1 MARAGPTTLVFAD
14 GPISTRRGA
23 RMESNTFGTWSAIVV
38 TVTCLALTTDLFADE
53 KFVAVPEKCSA
64 LVSEMATV
72 QQIATNPKSFQ
83 GHCVMVEGV
92 IQGNTVY
99 DSVDGVYL
107 RPRDILDP
115 SSNGARLGLDN
126 VGDRWSEEFRHAS
139 IIGRVQDCET
149 VRECVQ
155 AATGPNEIVMISGY
169 CHSSNGAYLWIH
181 DLRFR
186 KGPPWERRMGA
197 YGRPGYGDL
206 QPAPA
211 DWPHRSRVE
220 SLANEFLE
228 AVRST
233 DRHKLA
239 DIHFRNVGLNWEDD
253 EAALIQFV
261 LRDRKSP
268 FVDFRH
274 NDRRPQ
280 QQILIERPSLDS
292 DGSALVD
299 DADRDNYAATV
310 CFCREPDCTGR
321 WPIAQLDADNVRTRP
336 YVCTE
341 IGPYH
346 EKGQTVPH
354 FTTRIGRGGLA
365 EPKRK

>member
-1 MARAGPTTLVFAD
+1 
-14 GPISTRRGA
+14 
-23 RMESNTFGTWSAIVV
+23 MESNTFKTWTAIVV
-38 TVTCLALTTDLFADE
+38 MATCLALTTDLFADE
-53 KFVAVPEKCSA
+53 KLVAVPEKCSA
-64 LVSEMATV
+64 LVSERATV
-72 QQIATNPKSFQ
+72 QQIATNPTSFQ

-92 IQGNTVY
+92 MQGNTVY
-99 DSVDGVYL
+99 DNVDGVYL
-107 RPRDILDP
+107 RPKNILDP

-126 VGDRWSEEFRHAS
+126 MGDRWSGEFRHAS

-181 DLRFR
+181 NVRFR
-186 KGPPWERRMGA
+186 KDLPWERRMGA

-211 DWPHRSRVE
+211 DWPHRNRVE

-233 DRHKLA
+233 DRDKLA

-253 EAALIQFV
+253 EAALIRFV

-280 QQILIERPSLDS
+280 QQILIERPLLDS
-292 DGSALVD
+292 DGAALVD

-310 CFCREPDCTGR
+310 CFCRESDCTGR

-336 YVCTE
+336 YVCTQ
-341 IGPYH
+341 IGPYY
-346 EKGQTVPH
+346 EKGETVPH